1 MKVML
6 VQGTWSR
13 DADWWVD
20 KPGTF
25 AEAVRLAG
33 HTLINGRPFY
43 WDTELGGIGFGGKDL
58 WGWEAAGLHLWDR
71 LDPPGCGK
79 KACRVSATDLCIIA
93 HSHGRQIVKFATHL
107 GLAAAKVILVS
118 GPVRRDVDRA
128 TPMSRARIGELVCIN
143 GGLKDRWQICGS
155 LFDGF
160 RGIVRKDP
168 QADIHRTYADADHS
182 SFLTKPE
189 QFDYVLRYV

>member
-13 DADWWVD
+13 DDEWWID

-25 AEAVRLAG
+25 AEAVRKAG

-43 WDTELGGIGFGGKDL
+43 WDTELGGIGFGNKDL

-71 LDPPGCGK
+71 LDPPFPYVTGRP
-79 KACRVSATDLCIIA
+79 APSDLCIIG
-93 HSHGRQIVKFATHL
+93 HSHGRQPIKFATHL

-118 GPVRRDVDRA
+118 GPIRKDVDAA
-128 TPMSRARIGELVCIN
+128 TRNSRARIGKLITIN
-143 GGLKDRWQICGS
+143 GGKQDRWQWLGEV
-155 LFDGF
+155 FDGHF
-160 RGIVRKDP
+160 GPTRTDP
-168 QADIHRTYADADHS
+168 QADIHQTFPDADHS
-182 SFLTKPE
+182 SFLTNPK
-189 QFDYVLRYV
+189 QFNYVLRYL